1 VDTRVYIQDIHGDE
15 VEVDLLVRDKNH
27 NLVGVY
33 MEGPQA
39 GEEVVLDEY
48 MIETLR
54 ETYERIMEEDADF
67 YGISDEDLKTAIDRF
82 REKTLDDLAN
92 LGQEFDCEH

>member
-1 VDTRVYIQDIHGDE
+1 MDTRVYIEDIHGDE
-15 VEVDLLVRDKNH
+15 IEVDLLVRDHNH

-54 ETYERIMEEDADF
+54 ETGSRILARLYRERAV
-67 YGISDEDLKTAIDRF
+67 
-82 REKTLDDLAN
+82 RELEKEAK
-92 LGQEFDCEH
+92 E